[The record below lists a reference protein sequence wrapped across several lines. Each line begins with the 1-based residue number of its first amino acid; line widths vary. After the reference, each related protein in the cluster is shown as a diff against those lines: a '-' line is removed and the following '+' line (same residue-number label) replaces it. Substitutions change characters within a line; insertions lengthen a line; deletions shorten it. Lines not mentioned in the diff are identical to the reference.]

1 MFDFASK
8 NAPKGAEK
16 TETASKR
23 KAGRRSGSKGGSGAE
38 RAALQQMIDGMPV
51 NVMTLDL
58 NDFTIDFVNKTSLET
73 LAPLEHL
80 LPCKV
85 DELAGQCVDIFHAV
99 PENQRRILSDPSNL
113 PHNTQIKL
121 GDHILDLLVTPIFD
135 AAGNYT
141 KPMLTWS
148 VVTDKVKLDAEAA
161 RIRQMVDGMPINVMT
176 LELDGFTLDY
186 VNKTSVETLT
196 ALEHLLPCK
205 ADEMLG
211 KCVDIFHQNPEHQR
225 KILSDP
231 KNLPY
236 NAQIKLGDEILDLLV
251 TAIYDK
257 DGNYLQPMLTWSVIT
272 DKVKADEETGRL
284 MQMLDN
290 MPLNIM
296 TVDPTDLTINYI
308 NKTSIATLR
317 PLESEMPCK
326 VDDIMGQCIDIFHQ
340 HPEMQ
345 RRLLADP
352 NNLPHSAK
360 IKLGNDTLDLKV
372 SAIQDNSGNYI
383 GAMLNWAVITSQV
396 ALADNFEANIK
407 AIVETVSSS
416 STELQGSAQSMSST
430 AEETSRQATAVA
442 AASEEAST
450 NVQTVAS
457 AAEELSKSVEE
468 VGRQVGQSNKIA
480 QSAVEEAQKTNEKVQ
495 GLAEAAQKIG
505 EVVNLINDI
514 ASQTNL
520 LALNATIEAARAG
533 EAGKGFAVVASEVK
547 SLANQTA
554 KATEEI
560 AAQIGAIQSATAD
573 AVSAIQ
579 GIGSTIG
586 EISEIATTITEA
598 VQQQGSATTEIAA
611 NVNQAASGTQEVSQ
625 NISGVTQAASE
636 TGEAATQ
643 VLAAANELSQ
653 QSEML
658 RDQVDSFLVEIRAM

>member
-8 NAPKGAEK
+8 NSRKDSAKAAKASRKGNA
-16 TETASKR
+16 R
-23 KAGRRSGSKGGSGAE
+23 KRSGSGAAAE
-38 RAALQQMIDGMPV
+38 LAALQQMIDGMPV
-51 NVMTLDL
+51 NVMTLELD
-58 NDFTIDFVNKTSLET
+58 NYTIDFVNKTSLET
-73 LAPLEHL
+73 LKPLEHL

-85 DELAGQCVDIFHAV
+85 EELAGQCVDIFHAN
-99 PENQRRILSDPSNL
+99 PENQRKILADPKNL
-113 PHNTQIKL
+113 PYNTQIKL
-121 GDHILDLLVTPIFD
+121 GDEILDLLVTPIFD
-135 AAGNYT
+135 QAGNYT

-148 VVTDKVKLDAEAA
+148 VITEKVKLDTEAE
-161 RIRQMVDGMPINVMT
+161 RVRQMVDGMPINVMT

-186 VNKTSVETLT
+186 CNKTSIDTLRP
-196 ALEHLLPCK
+196 LEHLLPCK
-205 ADEMLG
+205 ADDLLG
-211 KCVDIFHQNPEHQR
+211 QCVDIFHANPEHQR
-225 KILSDP
+225 KLLADP

-236 NAQIKLGDEILDLLV
+236 NTQIKLGDEILDLLV
-251 TAIYDK
+251 TPIYDK
-257 DGNYLQPMLTWSVIT
+257 DGAYLQPMLTWSVIT
-272 DKVKADEETGRL
+272 AKVKADEDTGRL
-284 MQMLDN
+284 MQMLDD

-296 TVDPTDLTINYI
+296 TIDPKDLTINYI
-308 NKTSIATLR
+308 NKTSVETLR
-317 PLESEMPCK
+317 PFQSLLPCK

-340 HPEMQ
+340 NPSHQ
-345 RRLLADP
+345 RNILSDP

-360 IKLGNDTLDLKV
+360 IKLADETLDLKV
-372 SAIQDNSGNYI
+372 SAIRDKDGNYI
-383 GAMLNWAVITSQV
+383 GAMLNWAVITAQV
-396 ALADNFEANIK
+396 ALADNFETNIK
-407 AIVETVSSS
+407 GIVESVSSS
-416 STELQGSAQSMSST
+416 ATEMQGSAQSLSST
-430 AEETSRQATAVA
+430 AEETSRQSTAVA

-480 QSAVEEAQKTNEKVQ
+480 EGAVEEAQRTNEKFQ
-495 GLAEAAQKIG
+495 GLAEAASKIG

-560 AAQIGAIQSATAD
+560 AAQIGAIQAATTD

-586 EISEIATTITEA
+586 EISEIASAISGA
-598 VQQQGSATTEIAA
+598 VDQQSSATREIAT
-611 NVNQAASGTQEVSQ
+611 NVQQAASGTQEVSQ

-636 TGEAATQ
+636 TGEAASQ
-643 VLAAANELSQ
+643 VLGAADELSK
-653 QSEML
+653 QSELL